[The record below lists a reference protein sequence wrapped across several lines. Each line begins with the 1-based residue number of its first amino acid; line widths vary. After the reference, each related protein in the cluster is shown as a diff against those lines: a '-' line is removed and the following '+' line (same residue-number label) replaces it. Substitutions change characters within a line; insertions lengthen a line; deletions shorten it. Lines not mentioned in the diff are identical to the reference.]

1 MRLAVADRPAV
12 LCLQE
17 VPAWALSL
25 LPEWSGM
32 QAFGEIAQRPTLGPF
47 PSTAALGRA
56 LTSLHHGLLRS
67 AFAGQGNAILLA
79 PELRPLEQHSIVL
92 NSRSFR
98 RRQADWL
105 GLGIVARLAWA
116 KERRICQTLR
126 VVLPDERCAVV
137 ANVHTTSYA
146 ADRRLAD
153 AELLRA
159 AVFADGLAKRDELCV
174 LAGDFNVEGAV
185 SQTLREL
192 AEPEWGFSRAATGI
206 DHVLVRGAD
215 ATAAEVWE
223 DARRRLDGRLLSDHA
238 PVEVRLA

>member
-1 MRLAVADRPAV
+1 V
-12 LCLQE
+12 
-17 VPAWALSL
+17 
-25 LPEWSGM
+25 
-32 QAFGEIAQRPTLGPF
+32 
-47 PSTAALGRA
+47 
-56 LTSLHHGLLRS
+56 
-67 AFAGQGNAILLA
+67 
-79 PELRPLEQHSIVL
+79 
-92 NSRSFR
+92 
-98 RRQADWL
+98 
-105 GLGIVARLAWA
+105 
-116 KERRICQTLR
+116 R
-126 VVLPDERCAVV
+126 VELPDERCAVV

-215 ATAAEVWE
+215 AAAAEVWA

-238 PVEVRLA
+238 PVEVLLA